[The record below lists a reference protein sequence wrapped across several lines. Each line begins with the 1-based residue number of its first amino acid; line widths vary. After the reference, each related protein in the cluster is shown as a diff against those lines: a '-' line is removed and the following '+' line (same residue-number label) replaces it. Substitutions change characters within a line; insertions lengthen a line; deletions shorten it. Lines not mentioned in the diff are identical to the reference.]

1 MLYVNA
7 MNATVRNAGTD
18 TDTSFQSISITQP
31 IIRTPTYTR
40 AAAVAHPGINAATG
54 LKNIAI
60 KNKTP
65 VVNAVKPVLPPSPT
79 PVADSTY
86 VVTVDVPHT
95 APAHVARASE
105 SIAFSKLGTSPLTS
119 IPPLEHAP

>member
-18 TDTSFQSISITQP
+18 TDTSFQSISVTQP

-60 KNKTP
+60 KKIPKMLFGRCEFDKN
-65 VVNAVKPVLPPSPT
+65 NYNLNIISLPEINECEENE
-79 PVADSTY
+79 D
-86 VVTVDVPHT
+86 
-95 APAHVARASE
+95 
-105 SIAFSKLGTSPLTS
+105 
-119 IPPLEHAP
+119 